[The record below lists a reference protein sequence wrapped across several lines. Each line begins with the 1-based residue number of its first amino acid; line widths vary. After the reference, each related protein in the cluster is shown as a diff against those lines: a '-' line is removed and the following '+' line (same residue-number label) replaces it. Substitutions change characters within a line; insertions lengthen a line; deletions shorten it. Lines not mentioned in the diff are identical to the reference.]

1 MTLSIIITL
10 CILLLLAYF
19 FDVTSS
25 KTRIPSVLLFLGLG
39 LFMKEVVKWVHVD
52 SIPNLEPL
60 LPVLGTIGLIL
71 IVLEGSLELQI
82 DKTKIPWVTRIAF
95 ISIISIFIFS
105 FGLAY
110 LFDYYSHCGI
120 KNGLANAIPYSVISS
135 AIAIP
140 SSRFLNKSNKDF
152 ITYESSLSDIFGVLF
167 FNFIVL
173 NESIDTSSVTEFSFE
188 ILLVLLV
195 TLISTIGLSFL
206 LSNIKHHVKFIP
218 IILIIILLYVV
229 AKSFHLPA
237 LIMIMIL
244 GIFLNNINRLTWVK
258 FLEKLKPNILIREV
272 TKFRE
277 LTNEIAFLIRA
288 LFFILFG
295 FLLKYENLFN
305 LEMIMWSIGITV
317 SILILRIII
326 LFAFRFDL
334 FPLMFIAPRGLI
346 TILLFV
352 SIPDNQLV
360 SFNTKS
366 MIIQVILFTSLMMM
380 LGVMFSSKKEENL
393 ELNQEEEE

>member
-1 MTLSIIITL
+1 MTSSIIITFCL
-10 CILLLLAYF
+10 LLLLAYF
-19 FDVTSS
+19 FDVTSA

-39 LFMKEVVKWVHVD
+39 LLMKEVVKWVH
-52 SIPNLEPL
+52 IEGLPNLEPV
-60 LPVLGTIGLIL
+60 LPVLGTVGLIL
-71 IVLEGSLELQI
+71 IVLEGSLELHV
-82 DKTKIPWVTRIAF
+82 DKTKIPWVTKIAL

-140 SSRFLNKSNKDF
+140 SSRFLNAKNKEF

-173 NESIDTSSVTEFSFE
+173 NETIDYNSVTTFSFE
-188 ILLVLLV
+188 LLLVLLV
-195 TLISTIGLSFL
+195 TLIATIGLSFL
-206 LSNIKHHVKFIP
+206 LGNIKHHVKFIP
-218 IILIIILLYVV
+218 IILIIILLYVI

-237 LIMIMIL
+237 LIMILIL
-244 GIFLNNINRLTWVK
+244 GIFLNNINRFTWIK
-258 FLEKLKPNILIREV
+258 FLEKLKPMILIKEV
-272 TKFRE
+272 QKFRE

-305 LEMIMWSIGITV
+305 LEMIMWSIGISV
-317 SILILRIII
+317 AILIIRIIV
-326 LFAFRFDL
+326 LFLFRTDL
-334 FPLMFIAPRGLI
+334 FPLIFIAPRGLI

-352 SIPDNQLV
+352 SIPENQLV
-360 SFNTKS
+360 SFNSKS
-366 MIIQVILFTSLMMM
+366 MIIQVILFTSVLMM
-380 LGVMFSSKKEENL
+380 LGVMFSKKAEPEIVL
-393 ELNQEEEE
+393 QEEEE